1 MDVVRRIASGIF
13 SAVGVKI
20 LSSLDDILWLS
31 KFLSPDIDRSLRLRN
46 AVVYGTVCILQTCI
60 AYAIATGGEKGIDN
74 LIYRVFGDL
83 KISTEKLLTIVS
95 GLFLAVYALILGIA
109 YFREETQGA
118 ISVNREESSEDNRKR
133 KGDYE
138 LDDQDHENEG
148 INDNDE
154 NGWNS
159 AAKSCHIE
167 SESLLDFEEH
177 TFSENSAFEKSQ
189 HSAVSLFFISF
200 MGSVDDLALFVPLLT
215 GNVFLFSELVV
226 GSMIA
231 TIMIVVMCIFLT
243 KNRIISNF
251 LQKIP
256 LFVIVLI
263 FSIFILMKS
272 LIS

>member
-1 MDVVRRIASGIF
+1 MLCVELLLGS

-46 AVVYGTVCILQTCI
+46 AAVYGTVCILQTCI
-60 AYAIATGGEKGIDN
+60 AYAISMGGEKAIDN

-109 YFREETQGA
+109 YFQEEAQGT
-118 ISVNREESSEDNRKR
+118 ISVNREESSEDNHKR
-133 KGDYE
+133 KGNYE
-138 LDDQDHENEG
+138 LDDQDHQSEE
-148 INDNDE
+148 INDKDE
-154 NGWNS
+154 NGLNS
-159 AAKSCHIE
+159 AAKSFHIE
-167 SESLLDFEEH
+167 SESLLESEQH
-177 TFSENSAFEKSQ
+177 RFSENPALGKSQ
-189 HSAVSLFFISF
+189 PSAVSLFFISF

-231 TIMIVVMCIFLT
+231 IIMIVVMCIFLT
-243 KNRIISNF
+243 QNQFISNC

-256 LFVIVLI
+256 LFLIVLI
-263 FSIFILMKS
+263 FSTFILVKS
-272 LIS
+272 FIS